1 MKELEVLHA
10 SIKLS
15 IYNPDT
21 ESTSMFGPGIA
32 ALCEGVRTAGSL
44 NAATRQLGM
53 AYSKAWRIVKET
65 EDALGFQLLDRDGAH
80 GSALTAQGNAI
91 LNTYIELKKSLEMY
105 AENELDNLVSAY

>member
-1 MKELEVLHA
+1 MKELEHLSV

-15 IYNPDT
+15 IYNPGT
-21 ESTSMFGPGIA
+21 ENTSMFGPGIA
-32 ALCEGVRTAGSL
+32 ALCEGVRTNGSL

-80 GSALTAQGNAI
+80 GSALTAQGNAV
-91 LNTYIELKKSLEMY
+91 LDAYIELKKSLE
-105 AENELDNLVSAY
+105 AQAIKELDEFIASI